1 MARRDVSS
9 SSSLPSRETLLLL
22 IDRFILKLPSSS
34 PSSSPRSKRKG
45 LTEGGKEKGPA
56 IFKLANTSVCSL
68 DVFEELELLDSLRTQ
83 LEERQSRG
91 MQHALFDAMFGVV
104 GEEVS

>member
-1 MARRDVSS
+1 MSRIDVSS

-34 PSSSPRSKRKG
+34 PSSSPPSKRKG
-45 LTEGGKEKGPA
+45 AAGSKEKGPA
-56 IFKLANTSVCSL
+56 IFKLANTTVSSL
-68 DVFEELELLDSLRTQ
+68 NVFEELELLDSLRTQ

-91 MQHALFDAMFGVV
+91 MQHALFDAMFGYVE
-104 GEEVS
+104 EEV